1 MVDPMVANSILN
13 NLRSYLGK
21 LQILAAVPKQEFLM
35 DFTKVESA
43 KHLLQVSIE
52 SCLDLAQHI
61 VADEGYRT
69 PNSYYDTF
77 VVLHEVG
84 ILPDDLMPTLRQMV
98 GFRNRAVH
106 LYWEIDDATVYRILQ
121 QNLGDFDVYVGYIL
135 GFIQSRKDEE

>member
-1 MVDPMVANSILN
+1 MVANSILN

-121 QNLGDFDVYVGYIL
+121 QNLGDFDIYVGYTL